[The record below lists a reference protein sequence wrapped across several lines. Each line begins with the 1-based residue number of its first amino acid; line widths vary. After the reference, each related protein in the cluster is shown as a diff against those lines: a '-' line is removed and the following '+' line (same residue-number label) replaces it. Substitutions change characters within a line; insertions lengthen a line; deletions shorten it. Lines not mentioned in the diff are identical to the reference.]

1 MSLKCG
7 NKYLATQFPS
17 PVDKSY
23 HSYHMA
29 QQNTMATI
37 AIHQS

>member
-1 MSLKCG
+1 MSLNCG

-23 HSYHMA
+23 HMA
-29 QQNTMATI
+29 QQKTMATI
-37 AIHQS
+37 AIRQS